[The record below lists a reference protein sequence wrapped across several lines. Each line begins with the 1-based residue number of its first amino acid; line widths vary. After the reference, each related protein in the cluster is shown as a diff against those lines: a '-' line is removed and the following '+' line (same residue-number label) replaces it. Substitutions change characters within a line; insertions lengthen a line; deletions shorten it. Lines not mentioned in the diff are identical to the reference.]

1 MYLLIFM
8 VTMSVA
14 NAVAIEKANHVSEV
28 LLATVRPPALLLG
41 KVIGV
46 GVGRRSSPSPPARS
60 PW

>member
-8 VTMSVA
+8 VTMAVA

-28 LLATVRPPALLLG
+28 LLATVHPPALLLG

-46 GVGRRSSPSPPARS
+46 GIVALIPFAAARS
-60 PW
+60 R